1 MSYISK
7 QLISWHKSYGRHNL
21 PWQQTRDPYA
31 IWVSEIMLQQT
42 QVTTV
47 IKYYQKFMDNFPTV
61 SALAE
66 ADEEKVMKL
75 WAGLGYYA
83 RARNLYKSAAIVSN
97 EYKGV
102 LPSSMEKLI
111 ALPGIGRSTAG
122 AICAFSFGQLK
133 PILDGNVKRVLMRF
147 YGIKDRLGNSKIE
160 KNLWELAESNL
171 PKFNIEIYTQSLM
184 DLGSTI
190 CKRKNAECCA
200 CPLTTNCQSNLNN
213 WVDTIPLPKIKKII
227 PTKEIFTLIV
237 ENKKNILFFKKP
249 PKGIWGGLWAFPEFD
264 QLPSTQDWLSKN
276 LQAKKYTV
284 ENKGEFTAKFTHFK
298 LRVFYQHILLPST
311 ILLPCPKELYWIPKI
326 EINDG
331 AMPAPIKK
339 LINKIT
345 FV

>member
-7 QLISWHKSYGRHNL
+7 QLISWHKNYGRHNL

-171 PKFNIEIYTQSLM
+171 ILK
-184 DLGSTI
+184 
-190 CKRKNAECCA
+190 
-200 CPLTTNCQSNLNN
+200 
-213 WVDTIPLPKIKKII
+213 
-227 PTKEIFTLIV
+227 FTL
-237 ENKKNILFFKKP
+237 N
-249 PKGIWGGLWAFPEFD
+249 
-264 QLPSTQDWLSKN
+264 
-276 LQAKKYTV
+276 
-284 ENKGEFTAKFTHFK
+284 
-298 LRVFYQHILLPST
+298 R
-311 ILLPCPKELYWIPKI
+311 
-326 EINDG
+326 
-331 AMPAPIKK
+331 
-339 LINKIT
+339 
-345 FV
+345 

>member
-1 MSYISK
+1 M
-7 QLISWHKSYGRHNL
+7 G
-21 PWQQTRDPYA
+21 T
-31 IWVSEIMLQQT
+31 
-42 QVTTV
+42 
-47 IKYYQKFMDNFPTV
+47 
-61 SALAE
+61 
-66 ADEEKVMKL
+66 
-75 WAGLGYYA
+75 
-83 RARNLYKSAAIVSN
+83 
-97 EYKGV
+97 
-102 LPSSMEKLI
+102 
-111 ALPGIGRSTAG
+111 
-122 AICAFSFGQLK
+122 C
-133 PILDGNVKRVLMRF
+133 RV
-147 YGIKDRLGNSKIE
+147 
-160 KNLWELAESNL
+160 
-171 PKFNIEIYTQSLM
+171 KFNIEIYTQSLM

-345 FV
+345 FA